1 MITAVIDTNIF
12 ISALMK
18 ADTTPRQ
25 VLRYCLQGGVLPLI
39 GNALY
44 LEYEEVAN
52 RKSLFNNSSVTQ
64 QERDAL
70 FNSLLRRCEWVNIYY
85 RWRPNL
91 SDEADNHLIELAVA
105 GNADYLVTGNTKDFD
120 RYELSFPDL
129 QVVTAAQFKQVV
141 EES

>member
-1 MITAVIDTNIF
+1 MISAVIDTNIL

-25 VLRYCLQGGVLPLI
+25 VLRYCLQGDVLPLI

-44 LEYEEVAN
+44 LEYEEVIN
-52 RKSLFNNSSVTQ
+52 RKSLFNRSPVSQ

-70 FNSLLRRCEWVNIYY
+70 FNALLHRCEWVNIYY

-91 SDEADNHLIELAVA
+91 PDEADNHLIELAVA
-105 GNADYLVTGNTKDFD
+105 GNADYLVTGNTKDFS
-120 RYELSFPDL
+120 RYELLFPDI
-129 QVVTAAQFKQVV
+129 QVITAAQFKQIV
-141 EES
+141 EEY